1 MVFTEQKGGPPVKTI
16 LEWWKERG
24 HAFALISEV
33 AKLIIAVPATSA
45 PSERVFSTAGRVCGR
60 YRASMSPQVVQAIVR
75 EHENCRKRKSV
86 PVAPAVNVQ
95 SLDADSDDES

>member
-45 PSERVFSTAGRVCGR
+45 PSERVFSTAGRASVWKVSSFHVTPS
-60 YRASMSPQVVQAIVR
+60 RAGDCAG
-75 EHENCRKRKSV
+75 
-86 PVAPAVNVQ
+86 A
-95 SLDADSDDES
+95 